1 MRLRAPGSGR
11 SLANPRAHLS
21 VWAFL
26 RAWRVRRSVNAALCI
41 VVSQSLIDVVATF
54 LSFIQA
60 ASENNHVDHS

>member
-1 MRLRAPGSGR
+1 MRLRAPAGHSPIR
-11 SLANPRAHLS
+11 VPTLS

-26 RAWRVRRSVNAALCI
+26 RAWRVRRSVYAALCI